1 MVLLTDGIN
10 DDPGG
15 GIDLPTLLRQLKAGQ
30 GKQQVRVV
38 TIAFGAN
45 ADVAA
50 LRQISQATGGKP
62 YVSRDPRDIERV
74 FTDVITSLP
83 TG

>member
-1 MVLLTDGIN
+1 
-10 DDPGG
+10 
-15 GIDLPTLLRQLKAGQ
+15 
-30 GKQQVRVV
+30 VRVV

-50 LRQISQATGGKP
+50 LRQISQATGGKA